1 MKDIHPINLLVL
13 LELSFTLCGAPVT
26 YFSFMLSEWWYG
38 RTQNSVM
45 EVMHR
50 TNIPPGSSN
59 SDNLSLTFGAWR
71 SCKKKKKGKK
81 FWMTCCH
88 STPIKYFPRRQETLR
103 LWTLIPCYKCIFS
116 YRANM
121 TNWKGSKCFLNHVQ
135 HPRFTA
141 LSRGCKQELNIWL
154 DSCWTLR
161 PPLLSGFYSH
171 VKRHTFLKEPVQKKN
186 YVMMLLYS
194 NRYDY

>member
-1 MKDIHPINLLVL
+1 
-13 LELSFTLCGAPVT
+13 
-26 YFSFMLSEWWYG
+26 
-38 RTQNSVM
+38 
-45 EVMHR
+45 
-50 TNIPPGSSN
+50 
-59 SDNLSLTFGAWR
+59 
-71 SCKKKKKGKK
+71 
-81 FWMTCCH
+81 MTCCH

-171 VKRHTFLKEPVQKKN
+171 VKRHTFLKNPYRKKIMLWCYCIQIGMTIRN
-186 YVMMLLYS
+186 SFQCDITWFTWQRAELRNTSTGRVDWKTGRQILILQYTCSIIYVKYKTLQLHLLLEKVPK
-194 NRYDY
+194 R